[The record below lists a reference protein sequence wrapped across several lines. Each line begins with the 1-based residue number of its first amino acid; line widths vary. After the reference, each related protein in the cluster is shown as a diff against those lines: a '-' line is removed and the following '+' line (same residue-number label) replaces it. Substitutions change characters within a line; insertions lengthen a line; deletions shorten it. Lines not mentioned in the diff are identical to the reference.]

1 MLMLMLDLLLVLLLP
16 TLVSAQSLPLLLS
29 AEVFLLGL
37 ATRFPLT
44 DQGRLPRLSAK
55 LLLTSRSSKT
65 VLTLSAP
72 PVLSNLF
79 SNLIH
84 LLLLELT
91 PAMDHMLL

>member
-1 MLMLMLDLLLVLLLP
+1 MLMLDLLLELLLP

-37 ATRFPLT
+37 ATRFLLT

-55 LLLTSRSSKT
+55 LLLISRSSRI

-72 PVLSNLF
+72 PVLNNLF

-91 PAMDHMLL
+91 PVMDHMLL